1 MKPTDQN
8 CNACERED
16 VVWDYMGAGMRFC
29 TNCGCMSQGQF
40 QEYDKWTPNEQMNR
54 SCYTRQ
60 KRFRKYLAN
69 ACQMQSNS
77 SVPNDTWQF
86 LIDHG
91 PYSRPAQIIRALK
104 RSKLKRKCY
113 DSLPMM
119 CQHLCQNVR
128 VPTLDDVEFHRALE
142 HFSTIDKH
150 YKKESSFISY
160 LYILEY
166 ILHKMERQDLVPFLS
181 RIQCRT
187 RRAQYNVVLDKVFG
201 TRVSVPPTF

>member
-1 MKPTDQN
+1 MSTEQCPGCKN
-8 CNACERED
+8 D
-16 VVWDYMGAGMRFC
+16 VVWDYMGSGIRFC
-29 TNCGCMSQGQF
+29 TTCGAMSHGQF
-40 QEYDKWTPNEQMNR
+40 QEYDQWSPNEQMNR

-60 KRFRKYLAN
+60 KRFRKYLSN
-69 ACQMQSNS
+69 ACQMQNSS
-77 SVPNDTWQF
+77 SVPNVTWEY
-86 LIDHG
+86 LLAHG
-91 PYSRPAQIIRALK
+91 PYTRPAQIIRVLK
-104 RSKLKRKCY
+104 KSKLKRKCY

-119 CQHLCQNVR
+119 CQHLTDMD
-128 VPTLDDVEFHRALE
+128 VPTLDAIEFHRALE
-142 HFSTIDKH
+142 HFCVIDEH

-201 TRVSVPPTF
+201 TRVSVPPSF